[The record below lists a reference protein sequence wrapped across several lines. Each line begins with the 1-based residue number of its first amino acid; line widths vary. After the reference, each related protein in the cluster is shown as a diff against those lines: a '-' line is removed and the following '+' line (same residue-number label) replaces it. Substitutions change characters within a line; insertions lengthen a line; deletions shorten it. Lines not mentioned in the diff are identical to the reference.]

1 VGLEQLGQEVAGGTV
16 LGRVVSPYSFET
28 LEEIRAPFSRGYM
41 ILLRGAIT
49 RVNPGD
55 YAYMVASAETATPA

>member
-1 VGLEQLGQEVAGGTV
+1 V
-16 LGRVVSPYSFET
+16 LK
-28 LEEIRAPFSRGYM
+28 APFERNHM

-55 YAYMVASAETATPA
+55 FSYMCAEVDVE